1 MLHTQVYDAYVA
13 CAERYRTVPFGVRA
27 MEVISTMRAAKM
39 CGVHYTT
46 IRRWVLD
53 GSLPA
58 YETPGGHLRVLREDI
73 ESFISSRRKKTRRG
87 RQQGPV
93 RVLVVDDDHAF
104 RDSVVD
110 FLGSDDAIDVREAE
124 DGFAAG
130 LLVGDFDPQVVVLDL
145 LMPRLDGFETC
156 QRLKAREQSRDVRVL
171 ILTGFATDENI
182 LRARACGADV
192 CLAKPIGLDEL
203 RRAVLALAWERKGV
217 GQGQREL
224 ARRP

>member
-1 MLHTQVYDAYVA
+1 MKDA
-13 CAERYRTVPFGVRA
+13 
-27 MEVISTMRAAKM
+27 ISTMRAAKI

-73 ESFISSRRKKTRRG
+73 EDFIASRRKRGRRG
-87 RQQGPV
+87 RQGPV
-93 RVLVVDDDHAF
+93 RVLVVDDDEAF

-110 FLGSDDAIDVREAE
+110 FLGRDDAIEVREAA

-130 LLVGDFDPQVVVLDL
+130 LLVADFEPDVVILDL

-156 QRLKAREQSRDVRVL
+156 ARLKAREQSRDVRVL
-171 ILTGFATDENI
+171 VLTGFATDENI
-182 LRARACGADV
+182 RKAQACGADG

-203 RRAVLALAWERKGV
+203 RETVLALAWERKGV
-217 GQGQREL
+217 GQGRR
-224 ARRP
+224 AWSRRP

>member
-1 MLHTQVYDAYVA
+1 VA
-13 CAERYRTVPFGVRA
+13 EKEA
-27 MEVISTMRAAKM
+27 ISTIRAAEI

-53 GSLPA
+53 GDLPA

-73 ESFISSRRKKTRRG
+73 EDFIASRRKTGRRG
-87 RQQGPV
+87 RQGPV
-93 RVLVVDDDHAF
+93 RVLVVDDDEAF

-110 FLGSDDAIDVREAE
+110 FLGRDDAIEVREAE

-130 LLVGDFDPQVVVLDL
+130 LLVADFQPDVVILDL

-156 QRLKAREQSRDVRVL
+156 EQLKSREQSRDVRILV
-171 ILTGFATDENI
+171 LTGFATDENM
-182 LRARACGADV
+182 RKAQACGADG

-203 RRAVLALAWERKGV
+203 RKAVLALAWERKGV
-217 GQGQREL
+217 GQGRRERS
-224 ARRP
+224 RRP